1 MARKLYFWQVSR
13 WRRPS
18 NKVEHRVFSDR
29 RDAEKQL
36 RAWRE
41 DPFSVGNVDMDK
53 VWTTWSKADIAKA
66 INGEWFGFEGIN
78 TQPVFKYANEE
89 WEEMERMREFKMKAA
104 EICLE
109 HSLTKTGREQIAL
122 MTRAHDILA
131 SIGGDDE

>member
-36 RAWRE
+36 RSWRE

-89 WEEMERMREFKMKAA
+89 WEEMERMRDFRKAQA
-104 EICLE
+104 EA
-109 HSLTKTGREQIAL
+109 RV
-122 MTRAHDILA
+122 RAQLGM
-131 SIGGDDE
+131 GGDDE